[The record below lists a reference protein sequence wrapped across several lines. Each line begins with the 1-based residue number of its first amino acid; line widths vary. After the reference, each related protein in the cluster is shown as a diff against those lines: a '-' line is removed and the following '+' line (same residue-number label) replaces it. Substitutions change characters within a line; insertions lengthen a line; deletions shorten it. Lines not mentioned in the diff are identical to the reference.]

1 MHLDREDE
9 WREELDDIK
18 SSGGERL
25 EFKSVGIDIGSST
38 SHLMFS
44 RLVLARRGK
53 DYFSGYTVIEREVVF
68 SSSIILTPYLGPNGL
83 IDQTS
88 LGEFIQQ
95 AYSEAGITPDEV
107 NTGAVIIT
115 GEAARRENA
124 AAIID
129 LFAEEAGKFVCSIA
143 GPNLEAVLAAYG
155 SGAVKHSLKHTYHGD
170 LTIFNVDIGGGTSK
184 IAIVRD
190 GRVLDTCVLNIGSR
204 LVAWNAGGTL
214 IRVEEAGAKIAA
226 SLGMEAKVGSSLTEE
241 EKERLSD
248 RLALTLFEVLR
259 QEPLSPLARSL
270 LLTPQLIYRGPID
283 LVVYSGGVSEFI
295 YGNEENDFGDL
306 GPWLGHHIRMEHER
320 WGAPLGFPE
329 ERIRATVIGASQ
341 YTVQVSGNT
350 IFISD
355 PSSLPMRNLPVVK
368 LPLADT
374 SPTREVVA
382 STIYQALRLI
392 DIVEGR
398 DKVALAIHWS
408 QEPDYARLYE
418 LSAGIKLGLPNTIA
432 SHLPVV
438 LVFDNDVGKLV
449 GHLLDDLEVGNV
461 VSIDAI
467 DVRQLSYI
475 DIGQELKET
484 KAVPV
489 TVKSLVFR

>member
-1 MHLDREDE
+1 
-9 WREELDDIK
+9 
-18 SSGGERL
+18 
-25 EFKSVGIDIGSST
+25 
-38 SHLMFS
+38 
-44 RLVLARRGK
+44 
-53 DYFSGYTVIEREVVF
+53 
-68 SSSIILTPYLGPNGL
+68 
-83 IDQTS
+83 
-88 LGEFIQQ
+88 
-95 AYSEAGITPDEV
+95 
-107 NTGAVIIT
+107 
-115 GEAARRENA
+115 
-124 AAIID
+124 
-129 LFAEEAGKFVCSIA
+129 
-143 GPNLEAVLAAYG
+143 
-155 SGAVKHSLKHTYHGD
+155 
-170 LTIFNVDIGGGTSK
+170 
-184 IAIVRD
+184 
-190 GRVLDTCVLNIGSR
+190 
-204 LVAWNAGGTL
+204 
-214 IRVEEAGAKIAA
+214 
-226 SLGMEAKVGSSLTEE
+226 
-241 EKERLSD
+241 
-248 RLALTLFEVLR
+248 
-259 QEPLSPLARSL
+259 
-270 LLTPQLIYRGPID
+270 
-283 LVVYSGGVSEFI
+283 
-295 YGNEENDFGDL
+295 
-306 GPWLGHHIRMEHER
+306 MEHER

-438 LVFDNDVGKLV
+438 LVFDDDVGKLV
-449 GHLLDDLEVGNV
+449 GHLLDDLGVRNV